1 VPCALDVDEMSKAP
15 VYATWD
21 ETGLGLNDIPTGI
34 AITNPKIYIN
44 LPPGTQSMLR
54 RGRDVVVEHICESVQ
69 AVASIFSHAK
79 CLQWCA

>member
-1 VPCALDVDEMSKAP
+1 MSKAP

-44 LPPGTQSMLR
+44 LPPGNT
-54 RGRDVVVEHICESVQ
+54 VHVEKRKRCCSRAH
-69 AVASIFSHAK
+69 
-79 CLQWCA
+79 L